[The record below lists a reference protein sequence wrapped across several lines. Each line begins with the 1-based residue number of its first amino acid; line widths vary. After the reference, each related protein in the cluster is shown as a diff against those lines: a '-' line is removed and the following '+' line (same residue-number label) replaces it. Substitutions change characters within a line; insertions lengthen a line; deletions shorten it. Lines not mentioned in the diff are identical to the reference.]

1 MYNINLI
8 RERIVP
14 DQRKN
19 VMFSVISA
27 SALIY
32 ALTILA
38 VVFFSAANFKMID
51 VYANEIDKMQGDLSA
66 YYPGTSPSHDELD
79 IIVRRIRPDLK
90 EIGGLI
96 DDRTEFTYLWEAV
109 ARAVPDGAWLTR
121 VEFKIPAAATRNG
134 KSKRGLFIEGMALAS
149 GETAGD
155 EVIRE
160 FAIALESDPELARH
174 ISEAKFAETGRKRLG
189 GEDVTGFEISCPFK

>member
-1 MYNINLI
+1 MYDINLI
-8 RERIVP
+8 RERVVP

-19 VMFSVISA
+19 ILFSVISA

-38 VVFFSAANFKMID
+38 VVFFSVANFKMID
-51 VYANEIDKMQGDLSA
+51 VYAKEIDKMQGDLSA
-66 YYPGTSPSHDELD
+66 IYPSITPTHDELD
-79 IIVRRIRPDLK
+79 VIVRRIKPDLK

-96 DDRTEFTYLWEAV
+96 DDRTDFTSLWEAV

-121 VEFKIPAAATRNG
+121 VEFRIPAAATRSG
-134 KSKRGLFIEGMALAS
+134 KSKRGLFIEGMALTS
-149 GETAGD
+149 GETGGD

-160 FAIALESDPELARH
+160 FALALESDGELAGY